1 MDYMIKDWG
10 MLLENVVLLE
20 FMSMGLRLSHSSSFM
35 FLGETVALLI
45 PIYVGNKVWQRGW
58 TTFTIPV

>member
-20 FMSMGLRLSHSSSFM
+20 FMSMGLSLSHSSSFM
-35 FLGETVALLI
+35 LLGKIVALLI
-45 PIYVGNKVWQRGW
+45 QIYVGNKVWQRGW